1 MRFTSSTAFNNAFS
15 SILIL
20 LAISAC
26 TTVQP
31 PVETSVAPQAE
42 QGGRTFNE
50 PVVETLVTGAR
61 RLGTQPVPLV
71 EEDGGVQPITTT
83 VPMTANRIVERAIND
98 FLQNRRSVLRTWASR
113 SHTYFPMIEK
123 TFAEE
128 GVPDELKYLALQ
140 ESSLYPTIRSPAGA
154 VGMWQFMP
162 ATARSEGLRVDD
174 WVDERRD
181 PEKAT
186 RAAAKHLKALNES
199 YNGNWHL
206 SLAGYNCSFRCIS
219 RSVERVGGSIE
230 NPPAFWEV
238 YPHLPQQ
245 TREFV
250 PRFIAASL
258 IISNPE
264 MYGIH
269 VQDLGQELAYD
280 IVAVEGMLSLED
292 AARFAGTDTATIRSL
307 NPALLKSSLPEG
319 ETPYELKIPLGTF
332 DRFVASFSSSEPQGL
347 PGAGEYEVKSGDS
360 LDRIA
365 RNHGITVDELRRAN
379 NLAGNLIKPKQKL
392 LLPGLGSSGSIRIA
406 SAVRQFIAYGSPE
419 PMPIKLG
426 DEFQLV
432 RQSGSTEQEPL
443 MAVSLNQQ
451 AEEDEGVLS
460 LVPTI
465 YKVRRGDTLGAIS
478 QRFGVSVASIQKNNS
493 LKDNT
498 IFPNQEL
505 TIHAAASAS
514 PTVVAETEAAEASK
528 SYQVQSGD
536 SLYQIARKFGVSVES
551 LRRRNGLRDSRIFP
565 GQSLQLN

>member
-1 MRFTSSTAFNNAFS
+1 MRFTSSTAFNSA
-15 SILIL
+15 LIL

-26 TTVQP
+26 TSVP
-31 PVETSVAPQAE
+31 PPAAVSDAPQLE
-42 QGGRTFNE
+42 QGRRSFSE
-50 PVVETLVTGAR
+50 PVVESLVTGAR

-71 EEDGGVQPITTT
+71 EEDGAVQPVTTT

-140 ESSLYPTIRSPAGA
+140 ESSLYPTIRSTAGA
-154 VGMWQFMP
+154 VGMWQFMA
-162 ATARSEGLRVDD
+162 ATARSEGLRVDE

-206 SLAGYNCSFRCIS
+206 SLAGYNCSYRCIT
-219 RSVERVGGSIE
+219 RSVERAGGSIQDS
-230 NPPAFWEV
+230 PPFWEI
-238 YPHLPQQ
+238 YPFLPQQ

-258 IISNPE
+258 IISNPD

-280 IVAVEGMLSLED
+280 IVSIEGMLSLDD
-292 AARFAGTDTATIRSL
+292 AARFAGTDVATIRSL
-307 NPALLKSSLPEG
+307 NPALLKASLPEG
-319 ETPYELKIPLGTF
+319 SELYDLKIPLGTF
-332 DRFVASFSSSEPQGL
+332 DRFVASFNNAEPQGV

-392 LLPGLGSSGSIRIA
+392 LLPGLGSAGSIRIG
-406 SAVRQFIAYGSPE
+406 SAVRQFVAYGVPE

-443 MAVSLNQQ
+443 MAVALNLQ

-478 QRFGVSVASIQKNNS
+478 QRFGVSVASIQKNNN
-493 LKDNT
+493 LADNK
-498 IFPNQEL
+498 IFPDQEL

-514 PTVVAETEAAEASK
+514 QSVAAETEAVEATK
-528 SYQVQSGD
+528 TYQVQNGD
-536 SLYQIARKFGVSVES
+536 SLYQIARKFGVSVDS
-551 LRRRNGLRDSRIFP
+551 LKRKNGLRDNRIFP